1 MKYEKNMV
9 RYERYEA
16 NEYTRAKLIQR
27 EPTYTMFAS
36 PQETLRKIHLIHP
49 MNCHIFLNLFA
60 S

>member
-1 MKYEKNMV
+1 MV